1 MDKNKGY
8 DALLLIILLP
18 CITFILAITLLGIVK
33 PIMEG
38 LGSSIYHRNHQI
50 TFPLV
55 PHAPIPVPSQG
66 SSSFIIK
73 NELVLIR

>member
-1 MDKNKGY
+1 MDKNKSY
-8 DALLLIILLP
+8 DAPLLIIALP

-38 LGSSIYHRNHQI
+38 LGSSIYHTENQA

-55 PHAPIPVPSQG
+55 PPKSI
-66 SSSFIIK
+66 
-73 NELVLIR
+73 LVHPTNF

>member
-8 DALLLIILLP
+8 DALLLILALP
-18 CITFILAITLLGIVK
+18 CITFVLAITLLGIAK

-38 LGSSIYHRNHQI
+38 LGSSIYHPDHQI

-55 PHAPIPVPSQG
+55 PHLPIPPIPPN
-66 SSSFIIK
+66 F
-73 NELVLIR
+73 

>member
-38 LGSSIYHRNHQI
+38 LGSSIYHRDHQI

-55 PHAPIPVPSQG
+55 PRAPIPVPSQG

>member
-1 MDKNKGY
+1 MDKNKSY
-8 DALLLIILLP
+8 DAPLLIIALP

-38 LGSSIYHRNHQI
+38 LGNSIYHTENQV

-55 PHAPIPVPSQG
+55 PPKPILVPSHK

-73 NELVLIR
+73 KS

>member
-8 DALLLIILLP
+8 DALLLILALP
-18 CITFILAITLLGIVK
+18 CITFVLAITLLGIAK

-38 LGSSIYHRNHQI
+38 LGSLIYHPDHHI

-55 PHAPIPVPSQG
+55 PHLPISHQT
-66 SSSFIIK
+66 SSLISK
-73 NELVLIR
+73 NVLALTR

>member
-1 MDKNKGY
+1 MDKNKGS
-8 DALLLIILLP
+8 DALLLIVALP
-18 CITFILAITLLGIVK
+18 CITFILAITLLGIAK

-38 LGSSIYHRNHQI
+38 LGSSIYHTAPQV

-55 PHAPIPVPSQG
+55 PPKPILVPSHK

-73 NELVLIR
+73 RVQPH